1 MKNVGL
7 PFHFDARGRT
17 SEPGDPAT
25 SNTTIDV
32 VRVRESDR
40 DDAHVRDLIEQVL
53 FTAPG
58 ERVNR
63 PDFGTG
69 LMQLLFAPN
78 SDTLASAT
86 QLLVR
91 GALQQWLGDI
101 IQVEDVRVEAEHSTL
116 RVTVEYIV
124 SRTQERD
131 AATFLRQGVQP

>member
-1 MKNVGL
+1 MRHVAL

-17 SEPGDPAT
+17 AEPGAQRAGSLGIPQRAG
-25 SNTTIDV
+25 TTE
-32 VRVRESDR
+32 RA
-40 DDAHVRDLIEQVL
+40 DAHVRDLIEQVL
-53 FTAPG
+53 FTSPG

-69 LMQLLFAPN
+69 LTQLLFAPN

-91 GALQQWLGDI
+91 GALQQWLGDVI
-101 IQVEDVRVEAEHSTL
+101 EVQDVRIEAEDSTL
-116 RVTVEYIV
+116 RVTIEYIV

-131 AATFLRQGVQP
+131 AATFLRQGVRP